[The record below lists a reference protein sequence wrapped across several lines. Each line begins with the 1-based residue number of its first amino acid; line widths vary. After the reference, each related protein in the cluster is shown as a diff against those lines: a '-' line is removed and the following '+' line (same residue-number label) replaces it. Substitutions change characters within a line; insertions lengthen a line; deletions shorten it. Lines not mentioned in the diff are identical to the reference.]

1 MRVYEIPTQYRRFFE
16 ECVDE
21 ETGELRYTEEQ
32 FAELEAEATEKI
44 ANCGRMLKE
53 WEAELEAMK
62 EAKRSIDA
70 RMKSKTRQIEW
81 LKEMTL
87 NALSAVGKKVEA
99 ADIVV
104 TTRKSTKVKVNEE
117 LLHADWF
124 VEKIER
130 RPNLTALGDA
140 LKQGV
145 EIEGAELITNYNLS
159 LK

>member
-53 WEAELEAMK
+53 WQAELAAMN
-62 EAKRSIDA
+62 EAKKAIDA
-70 RMKSKTRQIEW
+70 RMKTKKRQIEW
-81 LKEMTL
+81 LKAMTL
-87 NALSAVGKKVEA
+87 NALMAVGKKVEA

-104 TTRKSTKVKVNEE
+104 STRKSTSVHVDESI
-117 LLHADWF
+117 LHSDWF

-145 EIEGAELITNYNLS
+145 EIEGAELVTNYNLN

>member
-145 EIEGAELITNYNLS
+145 EIEGAELVTNYNLS

>member
-1 MRVYEIPTQYRRFFE
+1 MRVYEIPTAYRQFFE
-16 ECVDE
+16 ASVNDD
-21 ETGELRYTEEQ
+21 GELIYSENE

-53 WEAELEAMK
+53 WQAELTAMK
-62 EAKRSIDA
+62 EAKKAIDA
-70 RMKSKTRQIEW
+70 RMKTKTRQIEW

-87 NALSAVGKKVEA
+87 GALATVGKKVEA

-104 TTRKSTKVKVNEE
+104 STRKSTSVRVDESI
-117 LLHADWF
+117 LHSDWF

-145 EIEGAELITNYNLS
+145 EIEGAELVTNYNLN

>member
-1 MRVYEIPTQYRRFFE
+1 MRVYEIPTAYRQFFE
-16 ECVDE
+16 ASVNDD
-21 ETGELRYTEEQ
+21 GELIYSENE

-53 WEAELEAMK
+53 WQAELAAMK
-62 EAKRSIDA
+62 EAKKAIDA
-70 RMKSKTRQIEW
+70 RMKTKTRQIEW

-87 NALSAVGKKVEA
+87 GALATVGKKVEA

-104 TTRKSTKVKVNEE
+104 STRKSTSVRVDET

-145 EIEGAELITNYNLS
+145 EIEGAELVTNYNLN

>member
-1 MRVYEIPTQYRRFFE
+1 MRIYQIPTAYREFFE
-16 ECVDE
+16 ASVNED
-21 ETGELRYTEEQ
+21 GELIYSESSFT
-32 FAELEAEATEKI
+32 ELEAEATEKI

-53 WEAELEAMK
+53 WQAELAAMD
-62 EAKRSIDA
+62 EAKKAIDK
-70 RMKSKTRQIEW
+70 RMKTKKRQIEW
-81 LKEMTL
+81 LKQMTL
-87 NALSAVGKKVEA
+87 GALMSVGKKVEA

-104 TTRKSTKVKVNEE
+104 STRKSSKVVVDESI
-117 LLHADWF
+117 LHKDWF

-145 EIEGAELITNYNLS
+145 EIEGAELVTNYNLN

>member
-53 WEAELEAMK
+53 WMAELEAMK

-145 EIEGAELITNYNLS
+145 EIEGAELVTNYNLS

>member
-1 MRVYEIPTQYRRFFE
+1 MRVYEIPTQYRQFFE
-16 ECVDE
+16 ASVNED
-21 ETGELRYTEEQ
+21 GELIYSEEE
-32 FAELEAEATEKI
+32 FEELEAEATDKI

-53 WEAELEAMK
+53 WQAELEAMK

-70 RMKSKTRQIEW
+70 RMKTKTRQIEW

-104 TTRKSTKVKVNEE
+104 TTRKSTKVQVNED
-117 LLHADWF
+117 LLGADWF

-140 LKQGV
+140 LKQGF
-145 EIEGAELITNYNLS
+145 EIEGAELVTNYNLS

>member
-1 MRVYEIPTQYRRFFE
+1 MRIYQIPTAYREFFE
-16 ECVDE
+16 ASVNED
-21 ETGELRYTEEQ
+21 GELIYSESS

-53 WEAELEAMK
+53 WQAELAAMD
-62 EAKRSIDA
+62 EAKKAIDK
-70 RMKSKTRQIEW
+70 RMKTKKRQIEW
-81 LKEMTL
+81 LKQMTL
-87 NALSAVGKKVEA
+87 GALMSVGKKVEA

-104 TTRKSTKVKVNEE
+104 STRKSSKVVVDESI
-117 LLHADWF
+117 LHKDWF

-145 EIEGAELITNYNLS
+145 EIEGAELVTNYNLN

>member
-53 WEAELEAMK
+53 WMAELEAMK

-81 LKEMTL
+81 LKGMTL

-104 TTRKSTKVKVNEE
+104 STRKSTKVQVNEE

-130 RPNLTALGDA
+130 HPNLTALGDA

-145 EIEGAELITNYNLS
+145 EIEGAELVTNYNLN

>member
-53 WEAELEAMK
+53 WEAELKAMK
-62 EAKRSIDA
+62 EAKKAIDA
-70 RMKSKTRQIEW
+70 RMKTKTRQIEW

-104 TTRKSTKVKVNEE
+104 TTRKSTKVQVNEE
-117 LLHADWF
+117 LLHDDWYR
-124 VEKIER
+124 VTVTRE
-130 RPNLTALGDA
+130 PNLAALGDA

-145 EIEGAELITNYNLS
+145 EIEGAELVTNYNLS